1 MKNLL
6 GFGICSAQMLCAENT
21 GDNMGESCADIDGF
35 SKPGKTIAEKA
46 AAELLKE
53 QEEAKIAETKSQL
66 SKDAYRQGSEKL
78 LLRKQRAEEK
88 AQKEKLA
95 AITEENKL
103 FAAGEGDL
111 RDHRE
116 RLGKINEAYDKA
128 IREAY
133 KEYDNGLEN
142 LRKANPSG
150 YNSYRGW

>member
-6 GFGICSAQMLCAENT
+6 GFGICSAQMLREEKT
-21 GDNMGESCADIDGF
+21 GDKMGESCADIDGF

-53 QEEAKIAETKSQL
+53 QEEAKIAETKNQL

-95 AITEENKL
+95 AIDIYLIINTYHHDLNKIKTIL
-103 FAAGEGDL
+103 IVIF
-111 RDHRE
+111 
-116 RLGKINEAYDKA
+116 KKVIQF
-128 IREAY
+128 
-133 KEYDNGLEN
+133 
-142 LRKANPSG
+142 
-150 YNSYRGW
+150 

>member
-6 GFGICSAQMLCAENT
+6 GFGICSAQMLRAENT

-103 FAAGEGDL
+103 FAAGDGDL

-116 RLGKINEAYDKA
+116 KLGKINEVYDKA

-142 LRKANPSG
+142 LRKSNPSG